1 MLALLDQLT
10 AIVAGTFVLVAL
22 LTLQTRDRLS
32 AIEDTVSDA
41 AQQRATSAAD
51 ALAQEFDNTLSEA
64 MATAAL
70 GVYRCQLVRD
80 AANELTTV
88 VDIPAYTRTV
98 QGGTVRAASVRYALQ
113 DAGRTVAVGT
123 RIRRVYRLTR
133 QLDTGSG
140 YGTAA
145 TVADGVVDFD
155 VKFRGRASETF
166 VGAPPLRFSQIAFQI
181 VVAVPAPR
189 AMRGQTRT
197 QQTNSARAVLTVRP
211 PNLTTDA

>member
-1 MLALLDQLT
+1 VLTLLDQLT
-10 AIVAGTFVLVAL
+10 AIAAGTFVLVAL
-22 LTLQTRDRLS
+22 LTLQMRDRLS

-51 ALAQEFDNTLSEA
+51 VLAQEFDNTLSETMA
-64 MATAAL
+64 MATL
-70 GVYRCQLVRD
+70 GVYRCRLVRD
-80 AANELTTV
+80 AANDLTTTV
-88 VDIPAYTRTV
+88 EIPAYTRTV
-98 QGGTVRAASVRYALQ
+98 QGGTVRAASVRYQMQATT
-113 DAGRTVAVGT
+113 RMVAVGT
-123 RIRRVYRLTR
+123 RTRRVYQLTR

-145 TVADGVVDFD
+145 VVADGVVDFD

-189 AMRGQTRT
+189 AMPGRTRT

>member
-1 MLALLDQLT
+1 M
-10 AIVAGTFVLVAL
+10 LVAL

-51 ALAQEFDNTLSEA
+51 ALAQEFDNILSEA

-70 GVYRCQLVRD
+70 GVYRCRLVRD
-80 AANELTTV
+80 ATNEFTTV

-123 RIRRVYRLTR
+123 RVRRVYRLTR

-145 TVADGVVDFD
+145 TVADGVVDGVGDFD
-155 VKFRGRASETF
+155 VKFRWRASETF